1 MTFVYFFL
9 LGNPPKT
16 FPRPG
21 IYKRPCM
28 DFISQLGHLKIPNQ
42 VGHEYKL
49 LVSQNVSLI
58 HVIAIMFNMFNSLGF
73 FFHHQKR
80 FLIEI
85 KLGILV
91 EYGKTLYL

>member
-49 LVSQNVSLI
+49 LVSQNVALI
-58 HVIAIMFNMFNSLGF
+58 HVIAIMFNMFNSLGVF
-73 FFHHQKR
+73 SSPK
-80 FLIEI
+80 
-85 KLGILV
+85 KILN
-91 EYGKTLYL
+91 